1 MSQRTTHQPTASG
14 EAVTASTAVN
24 ASSVRNHTRVAEV
37 LPQSGQGVWSAEC
50 GVLSAECGVVFTL
63 PSKEGGRE
71 ATDLT
76 NTEQKT
82 GDDVRGD
89 ADQAAAD

>member
-1 MSQRTTHQPTASG
+1 MSQRTTHQPAASG
-14 EAVTASTAVN
+14 EALTASTAVN
-24 ASSVRNHTRVAEV
+24 ASSARNHTRVAEV
-37 LPQSGQGVWSAEC
+37 LPQSGQGVR
-50 GVLSAECGVVFTL
+50 SAECGVVFTL

-71 ATDLT
+71 AADLT

-82 GDDVRGD
+82 GDDVRDD